1 MRHALIS
8 VVLLS
13 GCASVQLQ
21 KDRLAS
27 IHRVAFADYQLE
39 LSLGETTGVMR
50 NTVHGMVGGLRAAE
64 DERTGQLAARRA
76 EEIDRGSELLRSRLV
91 SALGWEFV
99 EPKDAEALI
108 TVKVE
113 YETGRTDGYARL
125 GLGSVK
131 RYPVAI
137 VRFTLISR
145 DGETLWADPR
155 AKGAMSGEPLEVK
168 MGFDV
173 LDNEVQVLTET
184 AGNAFEA
191 LLTRYREAKSAR

>member
-1 MRHALIS
+1 VRAGLIS
-8 VVLLS
+8 LVLLS
-13 GCASVQLQ
+13 GCASVQVQ
-21 KDRLAS
+21 KARVAA
-27 IHRVAFADYQLE
+27 IHRVAFADYQVE
-39 LSLGETTGVMR
+39 LSMGETTGVMR
-50 NTVHGMVGGLRAAE
+50 NSVHGMVGGLRAAE

-99 EPKDAEALI
+99 EPQDAEALI

-113 YETGRTDGYARL
+113 YETGKTDGYARL

-137 VRFTLISR
+137 VRFVLVNR
-145 DGETLWADPR
+145 EGETLWRDPR
-155 AKGAMSGEPLEVK
+155 ARGAISQEPLEVK

-184 AGNAFEA
+184 AGNAFET
-191 LLTRYREAKSAR
+191 LLTRYREAK